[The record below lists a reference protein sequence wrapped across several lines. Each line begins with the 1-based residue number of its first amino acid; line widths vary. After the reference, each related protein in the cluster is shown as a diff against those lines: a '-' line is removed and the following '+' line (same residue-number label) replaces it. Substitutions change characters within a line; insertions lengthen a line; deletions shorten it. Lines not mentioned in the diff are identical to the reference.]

1 MTEIFSE
8 NNHDNANT
16 FLLVLIS
23 IVLLGCLIFYLYK
36 RKQNIKKKYNDLN
49 SYQNNLQTTGF
60 ISF

>member
-23 IVLLGCLIFYLYK
+23 IVLLGCLIFYLNK
-36 RKQNIKKKYNDLN
+36 RKQNIKKKYYSLN
-49 SYQNNLQTTGF
+49 NSRNNIQTTGF